1 MKDTIKKFTV
11 SMMLLA
17 FTLTTPVAS
26 TLAMDV
32 DGDLL
37 AYSMDYVPGIRGTQ
51 ASTISLE
58 SNSGITNKTL
68 PISLSLRDSDVK
80 QVLRMFAD
88 KAGLNIIFKGN
99 VSGNVTMDLVNVPLN
114 SAFNMVLTATDLSY
128 SLLDNTLIITSGQ
141 DGATVAKQEMA
152 IIPVKYIN
160 AGEVANFLNSNIF
173 AMGKPGISNANIA
186 SSNPATNEVI
196 IFGGDNDVAIAKK
209 VIDQFDKKP
218 TTTSFKV
225 NHSTPQQMADMICKM
240 LLPNTGDMGT
250 STGGAAGIMTGAAS
264 DSSSSGSDSIT
275 LGEGVIACSGKAST
289 GGSSIGLGGITVAYY
304 TQLGTVNLIGGSAQQ
319 VDMIKE
325 FIAENDKGQPQ
336 AYIEFSLIELND
348 EGSRTFD
355 NQWSLITKHLVLNFN
370 EANGLTSQPMR
381 VLGHGYNPSYASIDG
396 SSKSTLLYTLSMLMK
411 TNKARNISNPR
422 ILVTNGQESVI
433 DLTQDY
439 VKTIKTEMNSGSSGG
454 WSIAPTVTRTVETE
468 SDLGIKISVTPFISP
483 DGFVYMNLKPEYT
496 TIAGRETA
504 PSLIEGQDDLLATL
518 LKKNNLDL
526 KNVRVKDGDTLVLA
540 GMISETETKGV
551 TKVPFL
557 GDIPGLGVFFRSSNT
572 QKSRSELVILI
583 TPKIL
588 TDDENPANVGEATL

>member
-128 SLLDNTLIITSGQ
+128 SLLDNTLVITSGQ

-264 DSSSSGSDSIT
+264 DSSSGSDSIT

-348 EGSRTFD
+348 AGTREFS
-355 NQWSLITKHLVLNFN
+355 NKWQLITKHVSLDFSGDSGVS
-370 EANGLTSQPMR
+370 AKPIR
-381 VLGHGYNPSYASIDG
+381 VLGHGDNPYWTRTGKDQ
-396 SSKSTLLYTLSMLMK
+396 LLYTLSLLMK
-411 TNKARNISNPR
+411 NDKARNISNPR

-439 VKTIKTEMNSGSSGG
+439 IKTIKTEMNSGSGG
-454 WSIAPTVTRTVETE
+454 FSTIAPTVTRTVETD
-468 SDLGIKISVTPFISP
+468 SDLGIKITVTPFISP
-483 DGFVYMNLKPEYT
+483 DGYVYMNLKPEYT
-496 TIAGRETA
+496 TISGREEA
-504 PSLIEGQDDLLATL
+504 DSIVGDRKDLLATL
-518 LKKNNLDL
+518 LKRNNLDL

-540 GMISETETKGV
+540 GMISETETKNV
-551 TKVPFL
+551 SKVPFL
-557 GDIPGLGVFFRSSNT
+557 GDIPGLGTFFRST
-572 QKSRSELVILI
+572 HTDKSRSELVILI
-583 TPKIL
+583 TPKIIV
-588 TDDENPANVGEATL
+588 DDENPANVGESTL